1 MITRPEADPAVLLTW
16 VENESDLQTIHNAAK
31 VTLVASLQSYL
42 RWYQATND
50 YSITVSQE
58 FANEFWKKE
67 LTQVVYEL
75 YPGIMETLKT
85 ISFKVSIMIMIMIWL
100 SSLVFLPCTC
110 HHDWYETHCWSQDW
124 CHPGSWVIILTII
137 ITTDHSCSVIS
148 SLKVWRWCSSWTLS
162 PMCFISS
169 RSICTVTTCRSR
181 RTGNL
186 ANTTSPVST
195 LVVSLIPL
203 HFK

>member
-1 MITRPEADPAVLLTW
+1 MTT
-16 VENESDLQTIHNAAK
+16 
-31 VTLVASLQSYL
+31 ASLWVRSLLMSSGRKSWL
-42 RWYQATND
+42 RLCMNCILASWRHSRPSA
-50 YSITVSQE
+50 SRLLSWSCIT
-58 FANEFWKKE
+58 
-67 LTQVVYEL
+67 L
-75 YPGIMETLKT
+75 
-85 ISFKVSIMIMIMIWL
+85 IWL
-100 SSLVFLPCTC
+100 SSLVFLPCAC
-110 HHDWYETHCWSQDW
+110 HHDWHETHCWSQDW

-186 ANTTSPVST
+186 ANITSPVST